1 MVKILLASG
10 GSGPAEMSC
19 SDGHASRVREPPVFL
34 HYSTSEERVTIT
46 VSTPRLL
53 KDPRLGGTCDFW
65 GETMLS
71 LCKSHF
77 IRNIIV
83 VTPLMN
89 LPPTAGYLNKFHFF
103 QSFVPLMN
111 THLSVWGKLTRL
123 RWPQGPSWVDMV
135 AHAFNPSTWEA
146 QAAESVSSRSA

>member
-10 GSGPAEMSC
+10 GSGPVEMSC
-19 SDGHASRVREPPVFL
+19 SDGRAYRVREPPVFPC
-34 HYSTSEERVTIT
+34 YSTFEERVTIT

-53 KDPRLGGTCDFW
+53 KDPRLGSTCDFW
-65 GETMLS
+65 GETMS

-89 LPPTAGYLNKFHFF
+89 LPPTAGY
-103 QSFVPLMN
+103 
-111 THLSVWGKLTRL
+111 
-123 RWPQGPSWVDMV
+123 
-135 AHAFNPSTWEA
+135 
-146 QAAESVSSRSA
+146 SSAT

>member
-19 SDGHASRVREPPVFL
+19 SDGHASRVREPPVFP

-53 KDPRLGGTCDFW
+53 KYPRLGGTCDFW

-103 QSFVPLMN
+103 SRVCPFDEHTPLCLGEADK
-111 THLSVWGKLTRL
+111 TE
-123 RWPQGPSWVDMV
+123 V
-135 AHAFNPSTWEA
+135 ATGALMGST
-146 QAAESVSSRSA
+146 

>member
-1 MVKILLASG
+1 MLCGLPRPLMSDQNAASWGYFNTQSQSWNSDILQMAGFPTHLLPDIAEPGSLAGRTSHTWFEI
-10 GSGPAEMSC
+10 PAGTE
-19 SDGHASRVREPPVFL
+19 
-34 HYSTSEERVTIT
+34 Y
-46 VSTPRLL
+46 
-53 KDPRLGGTCDFW
+53 PRLGGTCDFW

-103 QSFVPLMN
+103 
-111 THLSVWGKLTRL
+111 
-123 RWPQGPSWVDMV
+123 
-135 AHAFNPSTWEA
+135 
-146 QAAESVSSRSA
+146 SRV